1 MHTDTRLK
9 NIPIPEASLA
19 GIAAGFALEQV
30 RRWRVGSRPAGWSLV
45 AAGSVVIASS
55 LRAARTT
62 DLTSPERLVT
72 SGPYALSRNPMYVG
86 WSLIHLGIGLA
97 AGSGWVV
104 GTVPLAGVLIHRDVL
119 GEERRLEEKFEDAYR
134 YYRDTVRR
142 YL

>member
-1 MHTDTRLK
+1 M
-9 NIPIPEASLA
+9 
-19 GIAAGFALEQV
+19 
-30 RRWRVGSRPAGWSLV
+30 
-45 AAGSVVIASS
+45 IASS

-119 GEERRLEEKFEDAYR
+119 GEECRLEEKFEDAYR